1 MVRVAR
7 TMAIAAVLMLAAG
20 QAALAAANERI
31 ALVIGNAAY
40 PDIPLAN
47 PVNDARLIAGALRSQ
62 GFTVIETLDAG
73 ENAMKLAIKDFGNRL
88 KAAQGAAIG
97 LLYYA
102 GHGVQVQG
110 ENYLIPVDAQIEDEG
125 DVDIYA
131 INANAILRTLED
143 ARNGLN
149 IVILDACRNNPFTRS
164 FRAATRGLA
173 TMSAPTG
180 TLIAYSTSPGSVA
193 LDGDGVNSPYTAA
206 LAAAIGEPGVPVEKV
221 FKNVRDVVLAE
232 TQGKQTP
239 WEASSLTGP
248 DFYLAGTAADV
259 SSPPADDRAF
269 ELAFWDAIK
278 DSDRPADFDDY
289 LARFPNGTF
298 AGLAERQRDALLG
311 ETDVAVVTPAEDP
324 VVPLPQILVEP
335 LDAPMVATRDA
346 NVRGGPSTDFYQIDR
361 LVAGQDVAVT
371 GKVVGEEWY
380 RIRLENG
387 GDGYVWIPLLAEP
400 APQMASVV
408 VPPPQP
414 LGRYEGARATWN
426 AQSFIPGDG
435 SMLGF
440 GPALARFPEQLAIL
454 GDGAIDVTQYGPG
467 ALVPAFDIPD
477 AVRNGVIQAGW
488 TVGVFLT
495 QRSKAFGLLG
505 GAPFG
510 PDPASFVAWLKQG
523 GGQGQIDDLF
533 DHHVGA
539 KALVCAMV
547 GTAGDLWSTRPL
559 RSLSDL
565 AGLKVRTMGFAADT
579 LSSLGAS
586 PVLLPGSELIPA
598 LERGVIEAANWV
610 GPAADLEVGLPNY
623 ANHYY
628 MSGILEPATPI
639 LFLVNWDVWTA
650 LEPVGQDFVT
660 AVCEENLHH
669 SLAEYERLN
678 AAALQTIRA
687 GGTTVAP
694 LPNEIGL
701 ALRRAWYDIAD
712 GLSQESE
719 EFATL
724 FQSMNPYSQ

>member
-1 MVRVAR
+1 MTRFAR
-7 TMAIAAVLMLAAG
+7 LLAVCAAVLAG
-20 QAALAAANERI
+20 ANIAAANERI

-47 PVNDARLIAGALRSQ
+47 PVNDARLIAGALRGQ
-62 GFTVIETLDAG
+62 GFQVIKTLDAG
-73 ENAMKLAIKDFGNRL
+73 ENEMKLAIKDFGNRL

-110 ENYLIPVDAQIEDEG
+110 ENYLIPVDALIEDEG

-193 LDGDGVNSPYTAA
+193 LDGDGVNSHYTAA

-221 FKNVRDVVLAE
+221 FKNVRDSVLAE

-248 DFYLAGTAADV
+248 DFYIAAAGTTPAQ
-259 SSPPADDRAF
+259 PPADDRAF
-269 ELAFWDAIK
+269 ELAFWDSIK

-298 AGLAERQRDALLG
+298 AGIAERQRDALLG
-311 ETDVAVVTPAEDP
+311 ETDIAVVTPAEDP

-335 LDAPMVATRDA
+335 MDARMVAAKTA
-346 NVRGGPSTDFYQIDR
+346 NVRGGPSTDFSQVERIT
-361 LVAGQDVAVT
+361 AGQDVTVT
-371 GKVVGEEWY
+371 GKVLGEEWY

-387 GDGYVWIPLLAEP
+387 GEGYVWAPLLAEP
-400 APQMASVV
+400 VPQVASVV
-408 VPPPQP
+408 VPPAPP
-414 LGRYEGARATWN
+414 LGSYEGAPAAWQ
-426 AQSFIPGDG
+426 AQSFVPGDG

-440 GPALARFPEQLAIL
+440 GPALARFPEQLAAL
-454 GDGAIDVTQYGPG
+454 SDGAIAVTQHDPG
-467 ALVPAFDIPD
+467 AFVPTYEVPD
-477 AVRNGVIQAGW
+477 AVRDGVLQAAW
-488 TVGVFLT
+488 TVAPFLI

-505 GAPFG
+505 AAPFG
-510 PDPASFVAWLKQG
+510 PNPASFVAWLKQG
-523 GGQGQIDDLF
+523 GGQRHIDDLS
-533 DHHVGA
+533 DHHISV
-539 KALVCAMV
+539 KTLVCAMM
-547 GTAGDLWSTRPL
+547 GTAGDFWSKRPL
-559 RSLSDL
+559 HSLSDL
-565 AGLKVRTMGFAADT
+565 QGLKVRNFGFAADT
-579 LSSLGAS
+579 MSSLGAS
-586 PVLLPGSELIPA
+586 PVMLPGSEIIPA
-598 LERGVIEAANWV
+598 LEVGVIDAANFG
-610 GPAADLEVGLPNY
+610 GPVSDLAMGLPDY
-623 ANHYY
+623 ASHYY
-628 MSGILEPATPI
+628 MSGILEPATPV
-639 LFLVNWDVWTA
+639 LFLVNWDAWTA
-650 LEPVGQDFVT
+650 LEPAGQDFVT

-669 SLAEYERLN
+669 SLAEFERLN

-687 GGTTVAP
+687 GGTTVTP
-694 LPNEIGL
+694 FPDEISL
-701 ALRRAWYDIAD
+701 ALLRSWQGVAD
-712 GLSQESE
+712 RLSQESE
-719 EFATL
+719 EFLTL
-724 FQSMNPYSQ
+724 FQSMTPFSQ

>member
-1 MVRVAR
+1 MKRFAR
-7 TMAIAAVLMLAAG
+7 LLAVLAAVLG
-20 QAALAAANERI
+20 GANIAVANQRI

-40 PDIPLAN
+40 PNIPLAN
-47 PVNDARLIAGALRSQ
+47 PVNDARLIATALRGQ
-62 GFTVIETLDAG
+62 GFDVIETLDAG

-193 LDGDGVNSPYTAA
+193 LDGNGVNSPYTAA
-206 LAAAIGEPGVPVEKV
+206 LATAIGDPGVPIEKV

-248 DFYLAGTAADV
+248 DLYLAGGATTPIT
-259 SSPPADDRAF
+259 PPADDRAF

-289 LARFPNGTF
+289 LMRFPNGTF

-324 VVPLPQILVEP
+324 LVPLPQILVEP
-335 LDAPMVATRDA
+335 LNAAMVAARDA
-346 NVRGGPSTDFYQIDR
+346 NVRGGPSTDFYQVDR
-361 LVAGQDVAVT
+361 LIAGQEVAVT
-371 GKVVGEEWY
+371 GKVVGEDWY
-380 RIRLENG
+380 RIRLASG
-387 GDGYVWIPLLAEP
+387 GEGYVWIPLLAEP
-400 APQMASVV
+400 RQEVAAIV
-408 VPPPQP
+408 VPPPPPQ
-414 LGRYEGARATWN
+414 LGRYRGAPADWN
-426 AQSFIPGDG
+426 VQSFLPGDG
-435 SMLGF
+435 SLLGF
-440 GPALARFPEQLAIL
+440 GPALARFPEQLTSL
-454 GDGAIDVTQYGPG
+454 SNGAIAVTQHGPG
-467 ALVPAFDIPD
+467 VFVPVMEVPDSVRDGVLEAGWIVPAF
-477 AVRNGVIQAGW
+477 
-488 TVGVFLT
+488 LMH
-495 QRSKAFGLLG
+495 RSTAFGLLG

-510 PDPASFVAWLKQG
+510 PDPASFVTWLKQRG
-523 GGQGQIDDLF
+523 SQEQIADLS
-533 DHHVGA
+533 DHHIGA
-539 KALVCAMV
+539 KTLVCAMV
-547 GTAGDLWSTRPL
+547 GMAGDLWSKRPL

-565 AGLKVRTMGFAADT
+565 VGLKVRTMGFAADT

-586 PVLLPGSELIPA
+586 PVMLPGGEVIPA
-598 LERGVIEAANWV
+598 LERGVVDAANWI
-610 GPAADLEVGLPNY
+610 GPAADLEFGLPRY

-628 MSGILEPATPI
+628 MSGILEPATPL
-639 LFLVNWDVWTA
+639 LFLVNWDAWTA

-678 AAALQTIRA
+678 AATLQTIRA
-687 GGTTVAP
+687 GGTTVTSF
-694 LPNEIGL
+694 PNEINL
-701 ALRRAWYDIAD
+701 ALRRSWNDLAD
-712 GLSQESE
+712 GLAQESS
-719 EFATL
+719 EFRTL
-724 FQSMNPYSQ
+724 FESMRPYSQ

>member
-1 MVRVAR
+1 MRRIAR
-7 TMAIAAVLMLAAG
+7 LMTVIAAILAGASTV
-20 QAALAAANERI
+20 AANERI

-40 PDIPLAN
+40 PNIPLAN
-47 PVNDARLIAGALRSQ
+47 PVNDARLIATALRGQ
-62 GFTVIETLDAG
+62 GFDVIETLDAG
-73 ENAMKLAIKDFGNRL
+73 ENEMKLAIKDFGNRL

-193 LDGDGVNSPYTAA
+193 LDGNGVNSPYTAA
-206 LAAAIGEPGVPVEKV
+206 LATAIGDPGVPIEKV

-248 DFYLAGTAADV
+248 DLYLAGGATTTIT
-259 SSPPADDRAF
+259 PPADDRAF

-298 AGLAERQRDALLG
+298 AGLAKRQRDELLG
-311 ETDVAVVTPAEDP
+311 QTDVAAVPPADDP
-324 VVPLPQILVEP
+324 VVALPQILVEP
-335 LDAPMVATRDA
+335 LDASLVATRDA

-371 GKVVGEEWY
+371 GKVIGEEWY
-380 RIRLENG
+380 RIRLQDG
-387 GDGYVWIPLLAEP
+387 SDGYVWIPLLAEP
-400 APQMASVV
+400 APQVASIV
-408 VPPPQP
+408 VPPPPQ
-414 LGRYEGARATWN
+414 LGRYRGAPAAWR
-426 AQSFIPGDG
+426 AQSLVPGDG
-435 SMLGF
+435 SILGF
-440 GPALARFPEQLAIL
+440 GPALARFPEQLGAL
-454 GDGAIDVTQYGPG
+454 SNGAIDVTLHGPG
-467 ALVPAFDIPD
+467 EVVPTFEVPD
-477 AVRNGVIQAGW
+477 AVRDGVLQAGW
-488 TVGVFLT
+488 AVGLFLT
-495 QRSKAFGLLG
+495 QRSTAFGLLG

-523 GGQGQIDDLF
+523 GGQGHIDDLF

-565 AGLKVRTMGFAADT
+565 MGLKVRAMGFAADT
-579 LSSLGAS
+579 LSSLGVS
-586 PVLLPGSELIPA
+586 PVMMPGSELIAA
-598 LERGVIEAANWV
+598 LDRGVIDGANWV
-610 GPAADLEVGLPNY
+610 GPAADLAFGLPNY

-628 MSGILEPATPI
+628 MSGILEPATPL
-639 LFLVNWDVWTA
+639 LFLVNWNAWSA
-650 LEPVGQDFVT
+650 LEPAGQDFVR

-687 GGTTVAP
+687 DGTTVTP
-694 LPNEIGL
+694 FPNEIVL
-701 ALRRAWYDIAD
+701 ALRRSWNDLAN
-712 GLSQESE
+712 GLSQESN
-719 EFATL
+719 EFHTL
-724 FQSMNPYSQ
+724 YNSMKPYSQ